1 MQMMIISSCQRWL
14 NNMDLNNITKMAN
27 ALKNKKISVMEL
39 HGIYQNRLN
48 KHADSLNCL
57 INKTPELAQK
67 QMQFAQQLIDK
78 GNSTPLT
85 GIPLVHKDLFC
96 TKNITTTCG
105 SRMLEKFVAP
115 YDATVVDNLNQAGM
129 ITLAKANMDEFAMGS
144 SNENSYFGA
153 VKNPWD
159 LNRIPGGSS
168 GGSAACVA
176 AGLVPIATG
185 SDTGGSIRQ
194 PAALCGI
201 TGIKPTY
208 GRNSRYGMVA
218 FASSLDQAG
227 VFAKTAEDCALVLS
241 EMCSFDAKDSTSA
254 QVEKEDFSQ
263 GLSQSIKGMKVGVV
277 PEWME
282 TLPENIRTQTQQAI
296 DTMQKMGAELVE
308 IKLPTAHLAVSAYYV
323 IAPAECSSNL
333 SRFDGIRY
341 GRQCEN
347 PKDLNDLY
355 VRSRTEGFGEE
366 VKRRIM
372 VGTWALSA
380 GFYDAY
386 YRKAQKVRRL
396 ISEDFAR
403 AFAQVD
409 VIAAPVSPEV
419 AFEFNA
425 KKDPVS
431 MYQADIYTIPSSL
444 AGLPCMS
451 IPIGLV
457 DKLPVGLQLIGN
469 NLQEAK
475 ILNVAHQFQQET
487 DFHDL
492 HPKEFS
498 HES

>member
-1 MQMMIISSCQRWL
+1 MEFKGIKQIAEALQTK
-14 NNMDLNNITKMAN
+14 DL
-27 ALKNKKISVMEL
+27 SVQEL
-39 HGIYQNRLN
+39 HDYYQARIE
-48 KHADSLNCL
+48 KHADNLNCL
-57 INKTPELAQK
+57 ISKTPELAQK
-67 QMQFAQQLIDK
+67 QIQQAQKLIDC
-78 GNSTPLT
+78 GSANLLT

-96 TKNITTTCG
+96 TKDIKTTCG
-105 SRMLEKFVAP
+105 SRMLENFVAP

-129 ITLAKANMDEFAMGS
+129 VTLAKANMDEFAMGS

-159 LNRIPGGSS
+159 LTRVPGGSS
-168 GGSAACVA
+168 GGSAVSVA

-241 EMCSFDAKDSTSA
+241 QMCSFDTKDSTSA
-254 QVEKEDFSQ
+254 QVDKEDFSQ
-263 GLSQSIKGMKVGVV
+263 NLTHSIKGMKIGII

-282 TLPENIRTQTQQAI
+282 TLPENIRTQTQQSI
-296 DTMQKMGAELVE
+296 DTLKNMGAQLVE
-308 IKLPTAHLAVSAYYV
+308 ITLPTAHLAVSAYYV

-341 GRQCEN
+341 GRQCDN

-355 VRSRTEGFGEE
+355 VRSRTQGFGEE

-386 YRKAQKVRRL
+386 YRKAQKIRRL
-396 ISEDFAR
+396 ISEDFAS

-444 AGLPCMS
+444 AGLPCLSM
-451 IPIGLV
+451 PIGLV
-457 DKLPVGLQLIGN
+457 DDLPVGLQLIGN

-487 DFHDL
+487 KFHTL
-492 HPKEFS
+492 EATGVHS
-498 HES
+498 

>member
-1 MQMMIISSCQRWL
+1 MEFKGIKQI
-14 NNMDLNNITKMAN
+14 AE
-27 ALKNKKISVMEL
+27 ALRNKTLSVQEL
-39 HGIYQNRLN
+39 HDFYQAKIDKQAEN
-48 KHADSLNCL
+48 LNCL

-67 QMQFAQQLIDK
+67 QIQQAQNLIDN
-78 GNSTPLT
+78 GSANLLT

-96 TKNITTTCG
+96 TKGIKTTCG
-105 SRMLEKFVAP
+105 SRMLENFVAP

-129 ITLAKANMDEFAMGS
+129 VTLAKANMDEFAMGS

-159 LNRIPGGSS
+159 LNRVPGGSS
-168 GGSAACVA
+168 GGSAAAVA
-176 AGLVPIATG
+176 AGLVPVATG

-241 EMCSFDAKDSTSA
+241 QMCGFDAKDSTSA

-263 GLSQSIKGMKVGVV
+263 NLNQSINGMKIGIV

-282 TLPENIRTQTQQAI
+282 TLPENIRRQTQQSL
-296 DTMQKMGAELVE
+296 DTLKNMGAQLVE

-341 GRQCEN
+341 GRQCDN

-386 YRKAQKVRRL
+386 YRKAQKIRRL
-396 ISEDFAR
+396 ISQDFAS

-444 AGLPCMS
+444 AGLPCLS

-457 DKLPVGLQLIGN
+457 DNLPVGLQLIGN
-469 NLQEAK
+469 NLQESK

-487 DFHDL
+487 DFHNL
-492 HPKEFS
+492 VAEGFS
-498 HES
+498 HE

>member
-1 MQMMIISSCQRWL
+1 MEFKGIKQI
-14 NNMDLNNITKMAN
+14 AE
-27 ALKNKKISVMEL
+27 ALRSKVLSVQEL
-39 HGIYQNRLN
+39 HDFYQAKIE
-48 KHADSLNCL
+48 KHAGNLNCL

-67 QMQFAQQLIDK
+67 QTQQAQNLIDSGS
-78 GNSTPLT
+78 GNLLT

-96 TKNITTTCG
+96 TKDINTTCG
-105 SRMLEKFVAP
+105 SHMLENFVAP

-129 ITLAKANMDEFAMGS
+129 VTLAKANMDEFAMGS
-144 SNENSYFGA
+144 SNENSYFGP

-159 LNRIPGGSS
+159 IARVPGGSS
-168 GGSAACVA
+168 GGSAVCVA
-176 AGLVPIATG
+176 AGLVPVATG

-227 VFAKTAEDCALVLS
+227 VFAQSAEDCALVLS
-241 EMCSFDAKDSTSA
+241 QMCSFDTKDSTSA
-254 QVEKEDFSQ
+254 QVDKEDFSQ
-263 GLSQSIKGMKVGVV
+263 NLNQSIKGMKIGIV

-282 TLPENIRTQTQQAI
+282 TLPENIRTQTQQSI
-296 DTMQKMGAELVE
+296 NTLKNMGAQLVE

-341 GRQCEN
+341 GRQCDN

-386 YRKAQKVRRL
+386 YRKAQKIRRL
-396 ISEDFAR
+396 ISEDFAN

-469 NLQEAK
+469 NLQESK

-487 DFHDL
+487 DFHNFVA
-492 HPKEFS
+492 EGFS
-498 HES
+498 HE

>member
-1 MQMMIISSCQRWL
+1 MKFRGIKNIAEALRTK
-14 NNMDLNNITKMAN
+14 DL
-27 ALKNKKISVMEL
+27 SVQEL
-39 HGIYQNRLN
+39 HDFYQAKMG
-48 KHADSLNCL
+48 KHADNLNCL

-67 QMQFAQQLIDK
+67 QIQQAQKLIDS
-78 GNSTPLT
+78 GSANLLT

-96 TKNITTTCG
+96 TKDMKTTCG
-105 SRMLEKFVAP
+105 SRMLENFVAP

-129 ITLAKANMDEFAMGS
+129 VTLAKANMDEFAMGS

-159 LNRIPGGSS
+159 LTRVPGGSS
-168 GGSAACVA
+168 GGSAVCVA
-176 AGLVPIATG
+176 AGIVPIATG

-194 PAALCGI
+194 PAALCGV

-227 VFAKTAEDCALVLS
+227 VFAQSAEDCALVLS
-241 EMCSFDAKDSTSA
+241 QMCSFDAKDSTSA
-254 QVEKEDFSQ
+254 QVNKEDFSQ
-263 GLSQSIKGMKVGVV
+263 NLTHSIKGMKIGIV

-282 TLPENIRTQTQQAI
+282 TLPENIRTQTQQSI
-296 DTMQKMGAELVE
+296 DTLKNMGAQLVE

-323 IAPAECSSNL
+323 LAPAECSSNL

-341 GRQCEN
+341 GRQCDS

-386 YRKAQKVRRL
+386 YRKAQKIRRL
-396 ISEDFAR
+396 ISENFAS

-444 AGLPCMS
+444 AGLPCLS

-492 HPKEFS
+492 VAEGFS
-498 HES
+498 HE